1 MGILENNGKHGKY
14 SIELTC
20 GTFCGIFLKWFCWS
34 QKNSYRFIDHCGE
47 ISCDSQILK
56 CHLWIALHRRMVLK
70 TWALLRQS
78 IRNPQWIRTGCPQG
92 HKGLGTS
99 FNTDSMWQR
108 CIFLNI
114 LFWGT
119 FCVVVSVKLP
129 TIHIFFDRPIIV
141 QPDCVSIRFSS
152 TEHGHPWLLSWTF
165 IALQNSIWN
174 RRGYGGFTRIKLRHP
189 HQLDTHHS
197 PAKNCRVPGFP
208 GSGGTMVSQ
217 ASEDEKILVKNQVTQ
232 INWNPMRPFF
242 RLVKWFQFV
251 EHIPHYAPK
260 CHWKMVKLLRNH
272 GMRGSLIF
280 KSKSILAKTFWKII
294 RRWCFFRKLIPP
306 IYNNDSI
313 PSGKLT

>member
-1 MGILENNGKHGKY
+1 
-14 SIELTC
+14 
-20 GTFCGIFLKWFCWS
+20 
-34 QKNSYRFIDHCGE
+34 
-47 ISCDSQILK
+47 
-56 CHLWIALHRRMVLK
+56 MVLK
-70 TWALLRQS
+70 TWSLLRQS

-99 FNTDSMWQR
+99 FNTDSMCQR

-165 IALQNSIWN
+165 IALQTSKADMEQAWLWW
-174 RRGYGGFTRIKLRHP
+174 F
-189 HQLDTHHS
+189 HQDQTAS
-197 PAKNCRVPGFP
+197 PAPTWIYPPFSRQKLQGSRLSRQWWLWFP
-208 GSGGTMVSQ
+208 Q

-232 INWNPMRPFF
+232 INWNPMRTCF

-294 RRWCFFRKLIPP
+294 RRWWFFKTLIPP
-306 IYNNDSI
+306 IYNNNSI
-313 PSGKLT
+313 DFGSGDRNFMKFPWPLRFPGRSTPSTRSTGQSSGGSAGAPVPWRCGWWYLVGRKWCIYYIYVDFS